1 MPIKQLTIRDY
12 TEIRRI
18 WDDAGLQVRPSGRDS
33 YENLKKQLSTGN
45 VTILADELDGKI
57 RGLVLLSS
65 DERKGWINRLTVV
78 PKYRRPSIASELL
91 KSAEEHFRNL
101 GIEIF
106 VALIEAENVSSRKC
120 FEQNEYK
127 YWDKIYYF
135 SKRGRE
141 DI

>member
-18 WDDAGLQVRPSGRDS
+18 WDDAGLPVRPSGRDS
-33 YENLKKQLSTGN
+33 FQNLKKQLSTGN

-57 RGLVLLSS
+57 RGLVLLSH
-65 DERKGWINRLTVV
+65 DERKGWINRLAVV
-78 PKYRRPSIASELL
+78 PKYRRQGIASGLL
-91 KSAEEHFRNL
+91 KSAEEYFRNI

-106 VALIEAENVSSRKC
+106 VALIEAESVSSIKC
-120 FEQNEYK
+120 FEQNEFK
-127 YWDKIYYF
+127 YWDNIYYF
-135 SKRGRE
+135 SKRGRD